1 MGGTLCGIAVDAGH
15 VYWDTS
21 DFGSGGRI
29 VRANLDGTG
38 VDRGFVTIPGAGSAS
53 TPCGVAVDV
62 LLPSTTTVSGSPSSS
77 VYGQPVSLT
86 ATVVNAPSPAPIIPT
101 GAVQFAINGDTVGDP
116 VALGPDGRATFT
128 PPDPLDVGDEVTAEY
143 TGNAQL
149 GPSTSPILL
158 PAVQPA
164 ASSLVLRSSANPQTA
179 DGLVTFTARV
189 TNLNTG
195 IVPFGS
201 VQFVLD
207 GQPTLAPVPLDP
219 SGEAAIVVSGFDP
232 GDVVVAALY
241 HDDTGTPADYTDSQA
256 TLTEHITS
264 VSAATP
270 SPTSLGFGPVTLG
283 ASSGPQTVTVT
294 NTGRSTLHI
303 GRVALAGADPQDFAL
318 ATDGCTGVSLDQASG
333 STPAGTCAVVVRFVP
348 TAPGDRTGALRLASD
363 DPAGPLVVG
372 LAGSGIPP
380 AGPPPPPPPPTPPAP
395 GVPGIPAQSPT
406 VNAGGRASAKLT
418 CTGATDC
425 AGTLELLYPAV
436 GGAKRAV
443 IAHARFTI
451 PPGRTSAV
459 ALRLDQAGRSLLRRS
474 RQGRVH
480 VSARVQATVGG
491 QARTLTR
498 SLVLRRRSAA
508 VKHA

>member
-1 MGGTLCGIAVDAGH
+1 
-15 VYWDTS
+15 
-21 DFGSGGRI
+21 
-29 VRANLDGTG
+29 
-38 VDRGFVTIPGAGSAS
+38 VTIPGAGSAS

-101 GAVQFAINGDTVGDP
+101 GAVQFAINGATVGDP

-128 PPDPLDVGDEVTAEY
+128 PPEPLDVGDEVTAEY

-179 DGLVTFTARV
+179 DGEVTFTARV

-207 GQPTLAPVPLDP
+207 GQPTLAPAPLDP
-219 SGEAAIVVSGFDP
+219 NGEAAFVASGFDP

-241 HDDTGTPADYTDSQA
+241 HDDTGTPADFTDSQA

-270 SPTSLGFGPVTLG
+270 SPASLGFGPVTLG
-283 ASSGPQTVTVT
+283 ASSGPQAVTVT

-318 ATDGCTGVSLDQASG
+318 ATDGCTGVSLDPASG
-333 STPAGTCAVVVRFVP
+333 STPAGTCAVVVRFAP

-372 LAGSGIPP
+372 FAGSGIPP
-380 AGPPPPPPPPTPPAP
+380 AGPPPPTPPAP

-406 VNAGGRASAKLT
+406 VNAGGTASARLT
-418 CTGATDC
+418 CAGATDC

-451 PPGRTSAV
+451 VPGRTSAV
-459 ALRLDQAGRSLLRRS
+459 TLRLNSTGRGLLRRS
-474 RQGRVH
+474 RHGRVH
-480 VSARVQATVGG
+480 VAARVQATVGG
-491 QARTLTR
+491 RARTLTR

-508 VKHA
+508 VKPA